1 NRAKIELEKLQ
12 EEIEDQRSKLNFLKK
27 IYQDSKNS
35 NLSNDPDGSVL
46 LSEFGETVDQ
56 YKRQLTEVELAYEMK
71 KNMLLK
77 F

>member
-1 NRAKIELEKLQ
+1 RAKIELEKLQ
-12 EEIEDQRSKLNFLKK
+12 EEIEDPRSKLNFLQK
-27 IYQDSKNS
+27 IYQDSKIS

-71 KNMLLK
+71 K
-77 F
+77 